1 MNRRGKGIAISYIY
15 TILNTV
21 IGFFMSAFVLRMLGK
36 TDYGVYQ
43 TMTSFLTY
51 LTLFEFGTGT
61 IMTRNISLCKK
72 DDSDSDELKKNI
84 STVWTTTCILSSFIC
99 IGVFIFYLLIGTIY
113 HKSLTPEQI
122 ETGKIIFLISAVKL
136 VFNFL
141 VQTLNGVVLGFE
153 RYSLG
158 SVVSLA
164 YLIARSIIVVALL
177 LVSHSAIVLVTIDTV
192 LTICSFIFTIFYC
205 MIKLKV
211 KFTFKY
217 FNTGI
222 FRQILPLALAMFLQ
236 TIVNMA
242 NNNVDKFVIG
252 IAMSPEA
259 VSVYSVAMYIFSTFS
274 ALTTMPISMYM
285 PQVAKDMRNGKE
297 GSELTKTLVQPC
309 RLVVIVG
316 GLVLFGFIAVG
327 RPFIS
332 IVYGTDYL
340 DAWIIA
346 IMIMIPMFINMSNG
360 IIVNIL
366 DVLRKRHVRS
376 LCLGV
381 TAVGNILLTIW
392 WIKYWGMFGAAAATA
407 VFTIIGQIILMNIY
421 YKKAIHI
428 DVMFLFGQSFKG
440 ILPSM
445 IISCLGSAA
454 VSYFIHNSFLSLLA
468 GGVTFCVILAV
479 CMLTFGANKAEKE
492 LFFGRIHK
500 LKSRIS
506 KT

>member
-1 MNRRGKGIAISYIY
+1 
-15 TILNTV
+15 
-21 IGFFMSAFVLRMLGK
+21 
-36 TDYGVYQ
+36 
-43 TMTSFLTY
+43 
-51 LTLFEFGTGT
+51 
-61 IMTRNISLCKK
+61 
-72 DDSDSDELKKNI
+72 
-84 STVWTTTCILSSFIC
+84 
-99 IGVFIFYLLIGTIY
+99 
-113 HKSLTPEQI
+113 
-122 ETGKIIFLISAVKL
+122 
-136 VFNFL
+136 
-141 VQTLNGVVLGFE
+141 
-153 RYSLG
+153 
-158 SVVSLA
+158 
-164 YLIARSIIVVALL
+164 
-177 LVSHSAIVLVTIDTV
+177 
-192 LTICSFIFTIFYC
+192 
-205 MIKLKV
+205 
-211 KFTFKY
+211 
-217 FNTGI
+217 
-222 FRQILPLALAMFLQ
+222 
-236 TIVNMA
+236 
-242 NNNVDKFVIG
+242 
-252 IAMSPEA
+252 
-259 VSVYSVAMYIFSTFS
+259 
-274 ALTTMPISMYM
+274 MYM

-346 IMIMIPMFINMSNG
+346 IMIMVPMFINMSNG

-492 LFFGRIHK
+492 LFFGRIDK